1 MQLVDIIKLDPIIV
15 DGAIRLFLVAKRSSD
30 KDFIQRYPANSVQ
43 GMWLF
48 CSLLLIVK
56 TLSDGIPTE
65 LRALLQFK
73 MNNYEHYSMH
83 WAGMELH
90 YLRLINYTLY
100 EFIQSKEYRISHL
113 PLQTGSV
120 TLQV

>member
-1 MQLVDIIKLDPIIV
+1 MTDWFMQLVDIIKLDPIIV

-30 KDFIQRYPANSVQ
+30 RELVHRYPVNSVQ

-73 MNNYEHYSMH
+73 MNNYKQYSPH

-90 YLRLINYTLY
+90 YLRLIDYTVY
-100 EFIQSKEYRISHL
+100 EFIQSKEYPISHRL
-113 PLQTGSV
+113 L
-120 TLQV
+120 